1 MTEDSSGS
9 IFRSENSNQ
18 SFNYTSDDCCCCPT
32 AGDHCSRDVVYVSF
46 YVDALEVYYVPT
58 LILVGFVGN
67 FLTCLV
73 LMTTHLKLRS
83 SSCYLSAL
91 AIADTGYLLTL
102 LVEYYSSH
110 HMTNPYHTEASC
122 EVRIY
127 FANVFSFLSVW
138 LTVSF

>member
-9 IFRSENSNQ
+9 IFRPENSNQ
-18 SFNYTSDDCCCCPT
+18 SFNDTSYVDCCCCPT
-32 AGDHCSRDVVYVSF
+32 AGEHCSRDVVYMSF
-46 YVDALEVYYVPT
+46 YIDALELYYVPI

-73 LMTTHLKLRS
+73 LMTTHLKIRS

-110 HMTNPYHTEASC
+110 YMTNPYHTEGMYQVSS
-122 EVRIY
+122 I
-127 FANVFSFLSVW
+127 SVN
-138 LTVSF
+138 S